1 MKKLLLVLV
10 LGIALCAYTELTPR
24 DKFDHLFA
32 EAVTQA
38 NEDPSGTTY
47 GITKSDSKA
56 ITLNTPVGEFDVE
69 KKADGWYSFMGIEG
83 KILSHKGSV
92 YVIDTTLGK
101 YEINEKKLT
110 IKKL

>member
-10 LGIALCAYTELTPR
+10 VGIVFCAFTQLTPR
-24 DKFDHLFA
+24 DKFGHLSA
-32 EAVTQA
+32 EAVTLA
-38 NEDPSGTTY
+38 SEAPAGTTY

-92 YVIDTTLGK
+92 YVIDTTIGK
-101 YEINEKKLT
+101 YEINERKLT